1 MKFAI
6 YGDSYAAA
14 QYNNVDLNQHSWA
27 TQLAHRMGASTCDY
41 YAAAGSSFFYSY
53 RKIMETAD
61 QYDRIIVAVTEPMR
75 YTRQVHNRFI
85 SGIAQAQHEQG
96 TRHAELQRLQGWFFS
111 LDFEFMQLAQQLLVD
126 HVQQLHPTAVLV
138 PCFSTSL
145 TGAVAQ
151 PWQGFSLNNIALRAV
166 ELCNQD
172 PERLT
177 EIHSSTGIIC
187 HMPADWQTAVAD
199 LVYNKLK
206 NNRLDDIDQWQLARD
221 RHSYFK

>member
-14 QYNNVDLNQHSWA
+14 QYSNVDLNQHSWA

-41 YAAAGSSFFYSY
+41 YAAAGSSFFYTY
-53 RKIMETAD
+53 CKIMATAD
-61 QYDRIIVAVTEPMR
+61 QYDTIIVTVTEPMR

-85 SGIAQAQHEQG
+85 SGIAQAHHEQG
-96 TRHAELQRLQGWFFS
+96 TRHAELQRLQGWFLS
-111 LDFEFMQLAQQLLVD
+111 LDFEFMQLAQQLLVE

-138 PCFSTSL
+138 PCFPTSL
-145 TGAVAQ
+145 TGDVAQ

-177 EIHSSTGIIC
+177 EINSSTGIIC
-187 HMPADWQTAVAD
+187 HMPADWQKGVAD
-199 LVYNKLK
+199 LVYDTLQQGTVGSIE
-206 NNRLDDIDQWQLARD
+206 DWSLAQQG
-221 RHSYFK
+221 HSYFK